1 LHVPEPVVDISSVSK
16 QYGALRPL
24 RVERLRMMA
33 GEQLAVLGLD
43 QPAAE
48 VFISLLTGAVLPDTG
63 WISVFG
69 QATSD
74 IANSDAWLASLDRF
88 GIVSDRAAILESLT
102 VVQNL
107 AMPFT
112 LDIEPPPDDV
122 KTRAEGLAHEAGIDE
137 ASWHRPCHGLSAGD
151 RLRLR
156 LARALALDPAL
167 LVLEHPSASLERG
180 DVASVARA
188 ARAIVERRQVTTLML
203 TMDREWASAAA
214 GKMLT
219 LEPATGRLKEGL
231 LSRMGFRS

>member
-1 LHVPEPVVDISSVSK
+1 VSEPVVDITGVTK

-24 RVERLRMMA
+24 RVERLRLAA
-33 GEQLAVLGLD
+33 GEQLALLGLD

-48 VFISLLTGAVLPDTG
+48 VFISLLTGATLPDTG
-63 WISVFG
+63 SVAIFG
-69 QATSD
+69 QPTHE

-88 GIVSDRAAILESLT
+88 GIVSDRAAILESMT

-122 KTRAEGLAHEAGIDE
+122 RVRAEGLAREAGIEE
-137 ASWHRPCHGLSAGD
+137 AAWHRPCHGLPAGE
-151 RLRLR
+151 RFRLR
-156 LARALALDPAL
+156 LARALALEPML
-167 LVLEHPSASLERG
+167 LLLEHPSASLARG
-180 DVASVARA
+180 EVASIARA
-188 ARAIVERRQVTTLML
+188 VRSIVERRQLAVLML
-203 TMDREWASAAA
+203 TMDREWAFAAA
-214 GKMLT
+214 PRMLT